1 MASMQSRTNLKQLRE
16 RRGLS
21 QTALAEKMG
30 TTLNFY
36 GKLERGTRR
45 LNMDWLARIAAA
57 LEVGMDEIVADIEDG
72 STSDDALPVPTIEAL
87 REMVAEHY
95 KGVTGSVIDPE
106 MLHDLSERILRSV
119 ENWKDEP
126 IAARDPQVARSV
138 ARQINLRY
146 DH

>member
-1 MASMQSRTNLKQLRE
+1 MPSRTNLKQLRTQ
-16 RRGLS
+16 RGLS
-21 QTALAEKMG
+21 QTALAEMIG

-36 GKLERGTRR
+36 GKLERGDRR
-45 LNMDWLARIAAA
+45 LNMDWLRRIATA
-57 LEVGMDEIVADIEDG
+57 LNVSMNDIVAEIEDG
-72 STSDDALPVPTIEAL
+72 TKPDDGLPVPTIEAL

-95 KGVTGSVIDPE
+95 RGVTGAAIDPE
-106 MLHDLSERILRSV
+106 MLGDLSERILRSV